1 MKLNKGSLFALFAVL
16 ELAGNGDR
24 QLSTT
29 DIAEK
34 YGISTHHLAKVMR
47 NLVHSGLVQAVRG
60 VGGGY
65 RFAGNVRRTTLLD
78 VIQLFEKL
86 ESELDMPNHGKPG
99 GRTDRRGASQ
109 HHRGDR
115 RPHEGDPRHDHAGN
129 GAEEHPPAQEPPRR
143 SGKYGRRK
151 PALKAHPTG
160 GPAESPQEGG
170 AVR

>member
-16 ELAGNGDR
+16 ELAGNADR

-65 RFAGNVRRTTLLD
+65 RFAGNVSRTTLLD
-78 VIQLFEKL
+78 VIQIFETL
-86 ESELDMPNHGKPG
+86 ESELDMPNHGN
-99 GRTDRRGASQ
+99 S
-109 HHRGDR
+109 
-115 RPHEGDPRHDHAGN
+115 AGEPIV
-129 GAEEHPPAQEPPRR
+129 AELR
-143 SGKYGRRK
+143 SITGEIDDLTKAILDTITLET
-151 PALKAHPTG
+151 ALKSTRLRKEA
-160 GPAESPQEGG
+160 
-170 AVR
+170 AVVGK